1 MYCVFDHV
9 VDPDC
14 QIFIHCPSIY
24 LLSCVFIDTHIH
36 FSFVVSVITMSARQ
50 EQLLQA
56 QTMVEQLRQQAVI
69 ERQRVSVSIQG

>member
-1 MYCVFDHV
+1 MGLIQTVGSLSSVHLF
-9 VDPDC
+9 
-14 QIFIHCPSIY
+14 IY
-24 LLSCVFIDTHIH
+24 LLYCVYIDTDTH

>member
-1 MYCVFDHV
+1 MGLIQTVGSLSSVHLF
-9 VDPDC
+9 
-14 QIFIHCPSIY
+14 IY
-24 LLSCVFIDTHIH
+24 LLSCVYIDTDTH
-36 FSFVVSVITMSARQ
+36 FSFVVSVIIMSARQ

>member
-1 MYCVFDHV
+1 MGLIQTVRSLSSVHLF
-9 VDPDC
+9 
-14 QIFIHCPSIY
+14 IY
-24 LLSCVFIDTHIH
+24 LLSCVYIDTDTH
-36 FSFVVSVITMSARQ
+36 FSFVVSVIIMSARQ